1 MQISILKN
9 KTLTS
14 ICQNMYN
21 HNNNIII
28 SMSLRTSAD
37 GFSWAFDHLE
47 IPRGNIVR
55 KIDSVYI
62 ILYQDNFSQIPLYMF
77 ISSNSFNF
85 PSQANMLGECLVCYL
100 AQRMERDIYQTRAD
114 ISVQNMFSKM
124 T

>member
-1 MQISILKN
+1 MGSVEL
-9 KTLTS
+9 
-14 ICQNMYN
+14 
-21 HNNNIII
+21 
-28 SMSLRTSAD
+28 
-37 GFSWAFDHLE
+37 FDHLD

-62 ILYQDNFSQIPLYMF
+62 ILYEDNFSQIPLYTF

-85 PSQANMLGECLVCYL
+85 PSQANMLGECPACNL

-124 T
+124 TYQGASNKND